1 MSFRIKRK
9 ISAPGRL
16 GTGSSRTHSNSL
28 LSPTEE
34 DEVLA
39 TRRKL
44 MGRKHSVGYERR
56 RVFDHLKV
64 ERDFIKEVE
73 LHTQAE
79 DEEVGITNNNIQG
92 KCINNKDSLEAFP
105 TDPGE
110 VTLYYL
116 VQDFMQSAKTK
127 IEHFCKLVGV
137 KTVTNVYLTIYNGYI
152 SISVVNG

>member
-16 GTGSSRTHSNSL
+16 GAGSSRTHSNSL
-28 LSPTEE
+28 PSPTEE

-44 MGRKHSVGYERR
+44 MGRKHSVGFERR
-56 RVFDHLKV
+56 RVFDHMKV
-64 ERDFIKEVE
+64 ERDFIQEAE

-79 DEEVGITNNNIQG
+79 NEEVGIRSNSIQG
-92 KCINNKDSLEAFP
+92 KCVNNNGSLEPFP

-110 VTLYYL
+110 VTLCYL
-116 VQDFMQSAKTK
+116 IQDFMELAKAK
-127 IEHFCKLVGV
+127 IEHFCKLVGDKDRDKRV
-137 KTVTNVYLTIYNGYI
+137 FDN
-152 SISVVNG
+152 S

>member
-1 MSFRIKRK
+1 MSFRIRRK

-16 GTGSSRTHSNSL
+16 GAGSSRTHSNSL
-28 LSPTEE
+28 LYPTEQ

-44 MGRKHSVGYERR
+44 IGRKHSVGYERR

-64 ERDFIKEVE
+64 ERDFIQEVE
-73 LHTQAE
+73 LYTQAE
-79 DEEVGITNNNIQG
+79 NEEVGITNNNIQG
-92 KCINNKDSLEAFP
+92 KCKNNNDSLEPFP

-110 VTLYYL
+110 ITLYYL
-116 VQDFMQSAKTK
+116 VQDFMESAKTK

-137 KTVTNVYLTIYNGYI
+137 KDRDKRAFENL
-152 SISVVNG
+152 